1 MKKVL
6 FVALAAVGL
15 TACVANESV
24 KMADTDAISF
34 STYINTPSRTA
45 NPTTTTDNIQNFDV
59 WAFMDEYTGT
69 VLVDEDVTKSSSG
82 WGYSNIQYW
91 TPNHTYYFAALSPM
105 NTANITS
112 KTLATGDDAK
122 LGLGEIAYSNPAG
135 TEDLLYTVAMAQTPD
150 FATLTANGMLPVS
163 LQFKHLLSKVKFT
176 FKNSFRTDNVT
187 IKVTDVEMKVAETA
201 SINLAAA
208 DYSKNWVNLAGET
221 TLDFGDVDVLSIGQ
235 SAATENERLTIPA
248 LATDAKAVY
257 NITFKVEVYNGDVL
271 AHIYDKEATISGY
284 ELVMGKAYN
293 FTAEITPAT
302 LGLEPIEFTVTVKP
316 WDQEIVTPVGTYVSS
331 IAELE
336 EAVNNAT
343 ADVVVCLGTDL
354 AGTATLVQKAGVDV
368 VVDGCGH
375 KYDGVIL
382 IDGQSRHNGEETLT
396 IRGVNFETASTE
408 KFTFI
413 EAPKKNAANVYNY
426 AHNVTIE
433 NCTFKG
439 TWAQD
444 GDVETGCASFTQSYH
459 IKMVN
464 CTATNV
470 HSGLQVASH
479 DNDVLVDGLTVVDSK
494 NGVSFGNAASAVIRN
509 SNIDAYGYGIRANG
523 NDSRGALVVENT
535 TVAAAQP
542 IVVRKMTTTYKV
554 TLGDGVVLN
563 RTAGDYDVVFTKDD
577 DGSQVTPTGTYNYSS
592 VNSFN
597 VFPGYQVADSTYTVI
612 NGPGLLEVVTTVLAD
627 STQNVTIELGAN
639 IDLAGIAWPAVCA
652 KAAFVL
658 DGKGYAIKNL
668 TTSAVEDHGF
678 YSTAMFTST
687 RKAATIKN
695 LVVENATVTGR
706 GGDNSHG
713 AVLVACN
720 YGALTI
726 SGVTVK
732 NSTVSNCDR
741 SAIVAT
747 YLYFVDAK
755 VENCVVEGCTVD
767 SIGTAGAVLGMN
779 NSHNLE
785 MNNCSVVDTTISS
798 SEGSNK
804 AGIFIGTWQNA
815 GTLTESGNT
824 HSNAKAINAGTE
836 TNNVIGRRV

>member
-1 MKKVL
+1 MKKIL

-15 TACVANESV
+15 TACVQNEELSV
-24 KMADTDAISF
+24 PQSDVIAFGNAYLDNAVRGAED
-34 STYINTPSRTA
+34 PS
-45 NPTTTTDNIQNFDV
+45 TTTNSISGFNV
-59 WAFMDEYTGT
+59 WGFMDTNAGT
-69 VLVDEDVTKSSSG
+69 VFTAQEVEKKNGV
-82 WGYSNIQYW
+82 WGYNGTQYW

-105 NTANITS
+105 NSANWQIGTATTEGIYGVAFTNV
-112 KTLATGDDAK
+112 D
-122 LGLGEIAYSNPAG
+122 G
-135 TEDLLYTVAMAQTPD
+135 TEDLLYATTEVSTVGK
-150 FATLTANGMLPVS
+150 TLTSTYDVVTMP
-163 LQFKHLLSKVKFT
+163 FYHILSKVKFT
-176 FKNSFRTDNVT
+176 FTNGFGTNNMYVKVSEVKMTAPKSGT
-187 IKVTDVEMKVAETA
+187 IDLEGEFT
-201 SINLAAA
+201 N
-208 DYSKNWVNLAGET
+208 YQAGWALGTEAT
-221 TLDFGDVDVLSIGQ
+221 TLAFGDVEKLAMGTNAEV
-235 SAATENERLTIPA
+235 AAERFTIPA
-248 LATDAKAVY
+248 GTDYVY
-257 NITFKVEVYNGDVL
+257 NVSFKVTVYAGTEKALEV
-271 AHIYDKEATISGY
+271 DKTATISGY

-293 FTAEITPAT
+293 FTAEINPEN
-302 LGLEPIEFTVTVKP
+302 LGLEPIEFTATVKP
-316 WDQEIVTPVGTYVSS
+316 WDQEIVTPAGKYVST
-331 IAELE
+331 AQELE
-336 EAVNNAT
+336 ETVAAAT
-343 ADVVVCLGTDL
+343 SDVVVCLGADIT
-354 AGTATLVQKAGVDV
+354 GTATLVQKAGVHV

-382 IDGQSRHNGEETLT
+382 IDGQSRHTGEETLT

-439 TWAQD
+439 TWEQD

-554 TLGDGVVLN
+554 TLGEGVVLN
-563 RTAGDYDVVFTKDD
+563 RTAGDYDVVFTKED

-592 VNSFN
+592 VNNFN
-597 VFPGYQVADSTYTVI
+597 VFPGYQVADSTYTVL
-612 NGPGLLEVVTTVLAD
+612 NAPGLLEVVTTVLAD
-627 STQNVTIELGAN
+627 ASKNVTIELGAN
-639 IDLAGIAWPAVCA
+639 IDLAGIEWPAVCT

-695 LVVENATVTGR
+695 LVVENATVTGNGR
-706 GGDNSHG
+706 DNSHG

-755 VENCVVEGCTVD
+755 VENCVVEGCTVN

-779 NSHNLE
+779 NSHNFE